1 METIQGP
8 FEASAA
14 AANTLLEGIILRM
27 AIEEMARKI
36 IAGESSEDGW
46 ISIIAAQ
53 QDTQG
58 LIEC

>member
-14 AANTLLEGIILRM
+14 AASALLEGIILRM